1 MSTLY
6 KLCLALAV
14 VGALNWGLV
23 GLFHF
28 NLVSAIFGDMSV
40 LSRIVY
46 VVFGLS
52 GLVCLGIYGLL
63 GSTTRATEVRR
74 EDGLRRAV

>member
-1 MSTLY
+1 MSALY
-6 KLCLALAV
+6 KICLALV
-14 VGALNWGLV
+14 IVGALNWGLV

-46 VVFGLS
+46 IVVGLS
-52 GLVCLGIYGLL
+52 GLVCLGIYGVLAQ
-63 GSTTRATEVRR
+63 TTATLPARR
-74 EDGLRRAV
+74 EENFRRAS